1 MLHRSHVHSTK
12 PTEGDSGPRVGVMSA
27 LTETNKVRGQKQR
40 QSVRGHSIL
49 TAELNS
55 FSLSAIGNI
64 RENPIDVSLRSKV
77 EIYIHSEHKV
87 KCKMHVF
94 SILNT
99 ISELKTSCTR
109 VRLNI

>member
-1 MLHRSHVHSTK
+1 MLDRLHVHSTK

-40 QSVRGHSIL
+40 QSVRGHFIL
-49 TAELNS
+49 TAEF

-94 SILNT
+94 SILNE
-99 ISELKTSCTR
+99 ISELRTSCTR